1 LGNETILLVEDEDQ
15 VRIAARGILRR
26 CGYRVLEAG
35 NGAEALLLCEKG
47 LEQIDLL
54 LTDVVMPQMSGPE
67 LARRLRLL
75 RPEIKVLCMSGY
87 TDDAAIRYGVIK
99 EEIAYLQKPLTLH
112 TLSKKVREVLDN

>member
-1 LGNETILLVEDEDQ
+1 VGSRLGGGLGDTDKDVSAVIQEFY
-15 VRIAARGILRR
+15 AAAAIEF
-26 CGYRVLEAG
+26 LEAG
-35 NGAEALLLCEKG
+35 NAAEALLLCEQG

-87 TDDAAIRYGVIK
+87 TDDAVVP
-99 EEIAYLQKPLTLH
+99 QDSMNSSLTASDKSGKAAGAR
-112 TLSKKVREVLDN
+112 LSPMS